1 MESDKKTKT
10 KESPK
15 IKGKKGMLKNMEK
28 FPCFSQSNSPTKNK
42 FQLQNQNL
50 TEKITKDK
58 NSLESKN
65 RKKYMSP
72 PENNN
77 KNIID
82 KNDSPRNIK
91 NFGSSSIENILSQKN
106 QLKRSNNRY
115 RHQVSNSIGKKLNE
129 YLHKVERYDSSQKN
143 IPNSMILKNYSKIN
157 SKNSFSPIY
166 RHRSANNIYEEQK
179 SSTFRYN
186 NSGKYS
192 PIFTY
197 NTEENEEMNYNSR
210 FSEELSMKKYN
221 SNISIGNNNKTNQYN
236 EINESMNKN
245 MTNKKNNNNIIC
257 GNPFLY
263 SSDDGMENSIKFE
276 ENKRNKKNKKRK
288 RNDSDYNYNDFDNLF
303 EAIRQ
308 EMETLIK
315 MKVEIFVNKI
325 DPYLSG
331 KKNLYHIF
339 LNSLLLKANEKNNKT
354 KKILL
359 KRIIKNKIKNN
370 NKSLLFPLLYWNKI
384 SKSSKESVQNEGKDI
399 NIKNKKK
406 ENDINNKANLNKNKL
421 RNETNK
427 KLDDINKLKKI
438 IISKIEKDNK
448 DILRKT
454 FNNWQNNAN
463 NYTENNKQLKESLL
477 NIFINREKINNS
489 IILFNLRKWNMITQK
504 LVCIS
509 KIKMI
514 QKNLRIYFDNN
525 KKNKLKT
532 FFKKIYI
539 NKLIYALNDIAKIY
553 KLKSSLS
560 NIARKKTNTKLNKII
575 KKNKIVK
582 LLDKIIKN
590 IDNKNNNSKMKYYL
604 NKWNNR
610 VIYIKNKDNKK
621 LKVLLMRI
629 VNRKDNL
636 TNILKSY
643 FYKWKKFY
651 IILSIKESVLKIQK
665 NWRKKKAIDN
675 YNKKKDK
682 KKKISNLIK
691 IFEKAYKNKIYKL
704 FMNKLKDKKKKSV
717 LLKIESN
724 FKNKRNTNLKYV
736 IDTIK
741 TFIKNKYIS
750 KILKISEKAKN
761 EIIKKFFIFWKN
773 KTKNGNKIYKHLNKF
788 IERKENKN
796 KKLILSILLKWL
808 FHSKIN
814 NMEEKVIFIQKQY
827 RNFKKNKNSINNW
840 INLKNKLNINKK
852 EKEIGNIIKNLKVY
866 KSLNLIKNNLCK
878 QSREIIL
885 KELIMNYKIYLFKK
899 IMNKILT
906 ELSENNSY
914 NLLKKYYII
923 WRDNIN
929 KEIEREDKLND
940 LLYVIEKRMN
950 INCANYLSYVSLLK
964 NIFDGVLNIRKYDC
978 FYILKEFSERNKNI
992 NNLSNSLSLAYNDLK
1007 IKKYKFSFS
1016 KILKYFVYLKL
1027 LKLFEIIEQNKG
1039 KNLKVYKSLLMSY
1052 LKTKLDSE
1060 NSILPKNTEKKRN
1073 SQPSKTLFKPK
1084 PKVDTKKQLNKS
1096 KNKSLATIKINLTKN
1111 DKKKE
1116 KIKSNDKIKR
1126 TNTVKGMLNKK
1137 NIIQNKKNEEKE
1149 KEKDIKNDNI
1159 IIVKN
1164 EEDSESDN
1172 ENNENKDNRNDLL
1185 NIIEDIFAINKK
1197 ELLLEFKERAL
1208 KLKNKKEKEEEKK
1221 VYTKKLHNTLKK
1233 FAIKKIL
1240 LPTDEIAKARKLLK
1254 LIKLTSINIHIS
1266 KDRWIRQLLRKWRF
1280 IAFSKNLS
1288 KKKLELM
1295 YKNLHLGYLE
1305 IINALFNNQGM
1316 LKEFENFGDD
1326 MGMFKNSDYYMNR
1339 EKELYQKVKKKYNH
1353 KSIEYDKENLMNI
1366 ESAKFNNFFKFKSNV
1381 GEDSDFFIMD
1391 SDKEI
1396 LNKQKEK
1403 VSNNYDLD
1411 K

>member
-1 MESDKKTKT
+1 
-10 KESPK
+10 
-15 IKGKKGMLKNMEK
+15 
-28 FPCFSQSNSPTKNK
+28 
-42 FQLQNQNL
+42 
-50 TEKITKDK
+50 
-58 NSLESKN
+58 
-65 RKKYMSP
+65 
-72 PENNN
+72 
-77 KNIID
+77 
-82 KNDSPRNIK
+82 
-91 NFGSSSIENILSQKN
+91 
-106 QLKRSNNRY
+106 
-115 RHQVSNSIGKKLNE
+115 
-129 YLHKVERYDSSQKN
+129 
-143 IPNSMILKNYSKIN
+143 
-157 SKNSFSPIY
+157 
-166 RHRSANNIYEEQK
+166 
-179 SSTFRYN
+179 
-186 NSGKYS
+186 
-192 PIFTY
+192 
-197 NTEENEEMNYNSR
+197 
-210 FSEELSMKKYN
+210 
-221 SNISIGNNNKTNQYN
+221 
-236 EINESMNKN
+236 
-245 MTNKKNNNNIIC
+245 
-257 GNPFLY
+257 
-263 SSDDGMENSIKFE
+263 
-276 ENKRNKKNKKRK
+276 
-288 RNDSDYNYNDFDNLF
+288 
-303 EAIRQ
+303 
-308 EMETLIK
+308 
-315 MKVEIFVNKI
+315 
-325 DPYLSG
+325 
-331 KKNLYHIF
+331 
-339 LNSLLLKANEKNNKT
+339 
-354 KKILL
+354 
-359 KRIIKNKIKNN
+359 
-370 NKSLLFPLLYWNKI
+370 
-384 SKSSKESVQNEGKDI
+384 
-399 NIKNKKK
+399 
-406 ENDINNKANLNKNKL
+406 
-421 RNETNK
+421 
-427 KLDDINKLKKI
+427 
-438 IISKIEKDNK
+438 
-448 DILRKT
+448 
-454 FNNWQNNAN
+454 
-463 NYTENNKQLKESLL
+463 
-477 NIFINREKINNS
+477 
-489 IILFNLRKWNMITQK
+489 
-504 LVCIS
+504 
-509 KIKMI
+509 
-514 QKNLRIYFDNN
+514 
-525 KKNKLKT
+525 
-532 FFKKIYI
+532 
-539 NKLIYALNDIAKIY
+539 
-553 KLKSSLS
+553 
-560 NIARKKTNTKLNKII
+560 
-575 KKNKIVK
+575 
-582 LLDKIIKN
+582 
-590 IDNKNNNSKMKYYL
+590 
-604 NKWNNR
+604 
-610 VIYIKNKDNKK
+610 
-621 LKVLLMRI
+621 
-629 VNRKDNL
+629 
-636 TNILKSY
+636 
-643 FYKWKKFY
+643 
-651 IILSIKESVLKIQK
+651 
-665 NWRKKKAIDN
+665 
-675 YNKKKDK
+675 
-682 KKKISNLIK
+682 
-691 IFEKAYKNKIYKL
+691 
-704 FMNKLKDKKKKSV
+704 
-717 LLKIESN
+717 
-724 FKNKRNTNLKYV
+724 
-736 IDTIK
+736 
-741 TFIKNKYIS
+741 
-750 KILKISEKAKN
+750 
-761 EIIKKFFIFWKN
+761 
-773 KTKNGNKIYKHLNKF
+773 
-788 IERKENKN
+788 
-796 KKLILSILLKWL
+796 
-808 FHSKIN
+808 
-814 NMEEKVIFIQKQY
+814 MEEKVNFIQKQY

-852 EKEIGNIIKNLKVY
+852 EKEIGNIIKNLKLY

-885 KELIMNYKIYLFKK
+885 KELIKNYKIYLFKK
-899 IMNKILT
+899 IMSKILT

-1007 IKKYKFSFS
+1007 IKKYKYSFS

-1027 LKLFEIIEQNKG
+1027 LKLFEIIEKNKG

-1052 LKTKLDSE
+1052 LKTKLNSE

-1096 KNKSLATIKINLTKN
+1096 KNKSLATIKINKTKK

-1137 NIIQNKKNEEKE
+1137 NIIQKEKNEEKE

-1164 EEDSESDN
+1164 EEDSESDNENN

-1353 KSIEYDKENLMNI
+1353 KSIESDKENLMNI
-1366 ESAKFNNFFKFKSNV
+1366 ESAKFNNFFKFKSNG